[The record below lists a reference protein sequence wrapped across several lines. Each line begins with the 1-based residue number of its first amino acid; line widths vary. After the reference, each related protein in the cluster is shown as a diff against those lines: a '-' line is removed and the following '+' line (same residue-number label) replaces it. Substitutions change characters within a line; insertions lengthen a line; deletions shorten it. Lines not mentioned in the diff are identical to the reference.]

1 MTLHLFVVDASR
13 NRMQGGDGSS
23 MDNMEGRAVCA
34 PSVDESVSTIY
45 FLCIRNEVNKFRTPT
60 RLLARRGQQNG
71 SERVLNVLNAY
82 VDGDL
87 VASAVQ

>member
-1 MTLHLFVVDASR
+1 
-13 NRMQGGDGSS
+13 

-34 PSVDESVSTIY
+34 PSVDESVISTIC
-45 FLCIRNEVNKFRTPT
+45 FLCIRNEVNKISNAYPSTCTAWSAKWVREGP
-60 RLLARRGQQNG
+60 
-71 SERVLNVLNAY
+71 VLNVLNAY

>member
-1 MTLHLFVVDASR
+1 
-13 NRMQGGDGSS
+13 MQGGDGSS

-34 PSVDESVSTIY
+34 PSVDESVISTIC

-87 VASAVQ
+87 VASAIQ